1 MEKLIPDGEKLR
13 GEIVSDLG
21 KKTKKASSSSPNESE
36 LATGTGKKNNESKPI
51 NNSVKLAKTN
61 FITLILVFIL
71 LLILT
76 AGSWLTFQM
85 QAQLKDNAVKLD
97 SLEDVV
103 YRTAKSLD
111 VFSVKSKKFESIQDE
126 LIRSTDDHINS
137 LQLQLTAQGA
147 RLAELGSTSRSD
159 WYLSEAAYL
168 VRLASQRLQTER
180 STKNPLALL
189 LQADRILLNLNEEG
203 LLSVRTAIADD
214 VASLRLAGSVDVEG
228 IVLEL
233 NALTKQINQLELLQL
248 SLDSSETNLDEEI
261 VGADGV
267 HISEI
272 TDTSLDS
279 LTEQFKRHLAS
290 VVKVRE
296 RKGIIEPALSYSE
309 ESVVR
314 SNLKLFLHQAANSVL
329 REEQAIFELSLKNA
343 LDLLRIYFSDTSS
356 SRQINSRISHLKELT
371 VVQMLPDINGS
382 ISAIETFIIVRQS
395 GLIKAD
401 ASEIIDKL

>member
-1 MEKLIPDGEKLR
+1 M
-13 GEIVSDLG
+13 SDLG
-21 KKTKKASSSSPNESE
+21 KKAKKASSSLTIESE
-36 LATGTGKKNNESKPI
+36 LAHGSGKKNTESKSLH
-51 NNSVKLAKTN
+51 NSAKSAKTN
-61 FITLILVFIL
+61 FITLILMFL
-71 LLILT
+71 FLLILT
-76 AGSWLTFQM
+76 AGSWFMFQM
-85 QAQLKDNAVKLD
+85 KAQLKDNSVKLD
-97 SLEDVV
+97 SLEDLAD
-103 YRTAKSLD
+103 RTAKSLD
-111 VFSVKSKKFESIQDE
+111 MFSVKSKKFESIQDE

-159 WYLSEAAYL
+159 WYLSEAAL

-214 VASLRLAGSVDVEG
+214 VASLRLAGSVDIEG

-233 NALTKQINQLELLQL
+233 NALAKQINQLELLRL
-248 SLDSSETNLDEEI
+248 SLDSSEANL
-261 VGADGV
+261 VGETLSADGV

-272 TDTSLDS
+272 TDSSVDS

-290 VVKVRE
+290 LVKVRE
-296 RKGIIEPALSYSE
+296 RKSIIEPALSYSE

-329 REEQAIFELSLKNA
+329 REEQAVFELSLKNA
-343 LDLLRIYFSDTSS
+343 SDLLRIYFSDTSS
-356 SRQINSRISHLKELT
+356 SRQINSRISHLKEVP

-395 GLIKAD
+395 RLIKAD
-401 ASEIIDKL
+401 ASEIIDKP

>member
-1 MEKLIPDGEKLR
+1 M
-13 GEIVSDLG
+13 SDLG
-21 KKTKKASSSSPNESE
+21 KKAKKASSSLPSESE
-36 LATGTGKKNNESKPI
+36 LAHGTGKKNTESKSLH
-51 NNSVKLAKTN
+51 NSAKLAKTN
-61 FITLILVFIL
+61 FITLILMFL
-71 LLILT
+71 FLLILT
-76 AGSWLTFQM
+76 AGSWFMFQM
-85 QAQLKDNAVKLD
+85 KAQLKDNLVKLD
-97 SLEDVV
+97 SLEDLAD
-103 YRTAKSLD
+103 RTAKSLD
-111 VFSVKSKKFESIQDE
+111 MFSVKSKKFESIQDE

-233 NALTKQINQLELLQL
+233 NALAKQINQLELLRL
-248 SLDSSETNLDEEI
+248 SLDSSEANLEGEI
-261 VGADGV
+261 LSADGV
-267 HISEI
+267 HVSEI
-272 TDTSLDS
+272 TDRSVDS

-290 VVKVRE
+290 LVRVRVRE
-296 RKGIIEPALSYSE
+296 RKSIIEPALSYSE

-329 REEQAIFELSLKNA
+329 REEQAVFELSLKNA

-395 GLIKAD
+395 RLIKAD
-401 ASEIIDKL
+401 ASEIIDKP

>member
-1 MEKLIPDGEKLR
+1 M
-13 GEIVSDLG
+13 SDLG
-21 KKTKKASSSSPNESE
+21 KKAKKASSSLPSESE
-36 LATGTGKKNNESKPI
+36 LAHGTGKKNTESKSLH
-51 NNSVKLAKTN
+51 NSAKTN
-61 FITLILVFIL
+61 FITLTLIFIF

-76 AGSWLTFQM
+76 AGSWFMFQM
-85 QAQLKDNAVKLD
+85 KAQLKDNSVKLD
-97 SLEDVV
+97 SLEDLAD
-103 YRTAKSLD
+103 RTAKSLD
-111 VFSVKSKKFESIQDE
+111 MFSVKSKKFESIQDE

-180 STKNPLALL
+180 SMKNPLALL

-233 NALTKQINQLELLQL
+233 NALAKQINQLELLRL
-248 SLDSSETNLDEEI
+248 SLDSSEANLEGEI
-261 VGADGV
+261 LSADGA

-272 TDTSLDS
+272 TNSSVDS

-290 VVKVRE
+290 LVKVRE

-309 ESVVR
+309 ESVLR
-314 SNLKLFLHQAANSVL
+314 SNLKLFLYQAANSVL
-329 REEQAIFELSLKNA
+329 REEQAVFELSLKNA

-382 ISAIETFIIVRQS
+382 VSAIETFVIVHQS
-395 GLIKAD
+395 RLIKAD
-401 ASEIIDKL
+401 ASDIIDKP

>member
-1 MEKLIPDGEKLR
+1 M
-13 GEIVSDLG
+13 SDLG
-21 KKTKKASSSSPNESE
+21 KKAKKASSSLTIESE
-36 LATGTGKKNNESKPI
+36 LAHGSGKKNTESKSLH
-51 NNSVKLAKTN
+51 NSAKSAKTN
-61 FITLILVFIL
+61 FITLILMFL
-71 LLILT
+71 FLLILT
-76 AGSWLTFQM
+76 AGSWFMFQM
-85 QAQLKDNAVKLD
+85 KAQLKDNSVKLD
-97 SLEDVV
+97 SLEDLAD
-103 YRTAKSLD
+103 RTAKSLD
-111 VFSVKSKKFESIQDE
+111 MFSVKSKKFESIQDE

-159 WYLSEAAYL
+159 WYLSEAAL

-214 VASLRLAGSVDVEG
+214 VASLRLAGSVDIEG

-233 NALTKQINQLELLQL
+233 NALAKQINQLELLRL
-248 SLDSSETNLDEEI
+248 SLDSSEANL
-261 VGADGV
+261 VGETLSADGV

-272 TDTSLDS
+272 TDSSVDS

-290 VVKVRE
+290 LVKVRE
-296 RKGIIEPALSYSE
+296 RKSIIEPALSYSE

-329 REEQAIFELSLKNA
+329 REEQAVFELSLKNA
-343 LDLLRIYFSDTSS
+343 SDLLRIYFSDTSS
-356 SRQINSRISHLKELT
+356 SRQINSRISHLKEVA

-395 GLIKAD
+395 RLIKAD
-401 ASEIIDKL
+401 ASEIIDKP

>member
-1 MEKLIPDGEKLR
+1 M
-13 GEIVSDLG
+13 SDLG
-21 KKTKKASSSSPNESE
+21 KKAKKVSSSLPSESE
-36 LATGTGKKNNESKPI
+36 LAHGTGKKKSESKSLH
-51 NNSVKLAKTN
+51 NSAKLAKTN
-61 FITLILVFIL
+61 FIILILIFIF

-76 AGSWLTFQM
+76 AGSWFMFQM
-85 QAQLKDNAVKLD
+85 KAQLKDNSVKLD
-97 SLEDVV
+97 SLEDLAD
-103 YRTAKSLD
+103 RTAKSLNM
-111 VFSVKSKKFESIQDE
+111 VSVKSKKFESIQDE

-233 NALTKQINQLELLQL
+233 NALAKQINQLELLRL
-248 SLDSSETNLDEEI
+248 SLDSSEANLEGEI
-261 VGADGV
+261 LSADGA

-272 TDTSLDS
+272 TNSSVDS

-290 VVKVRE
+290 LVKVRE

-309 ESVVR
+309 ESVLR
-314 SNLKLFLHQAANSVL
+314 SNLKLFLYQAANSVL
-329 REEQAIFELSLKNA
+329 REEQAVFELSLKNA

-382 ISAIETFIIVRQS
+382 VSAIETFIIVHQS
-395 GLIKAD
+395 RLIKAD
-401 ASEIIDKL
+401 ASDIIDKP

>member
-1 MEKLIPDGEKLR
+1 M
-13 GEIVSDLG
+13 SDLG
-21 KKTKKASSSSPNESE
+21 KKAKKASSSLTIESE
-36 LATGTGKKNNESKPI
+36 LAHGSGKKNTESKSLH
-51 NNSVKLAKTN
+51 NSAKSAKTN
-61 FITLILVFIL
+61 FITLILMFL
-71 LLILT
+71 FLLILT
-76 AGSWLTFQM
+76 AGSWFMFQM
-85 QAQLKDNAVKLD
+85 KAQLKDNSVKLD
-97 SLEDVV
+97 SLEDLAD
-103 YRTAKSLD
+103 RTAKSLD
-111 VFSVKSKKFESIQDE
+111 MFSVKSKKFESIQDE

-233 NALTKQINQLELLQL
+233 NALAKQINQLELLRL
-248 SLDSSETNLDEEI
+248 SLDSSEANLEGEI
-261 VGADGV
+261 LSADGV
-267 HISEI
+267 HVSEI
-272 TDTSLDS
+272 TDRSVDS

-290 VVKVRE
+290 LVRVRE
-296 RKGIIEPALSYSE
+296 RKSIIEPALSYSE

-329 REEQAIFELSLKNA
+329 REEQAVFELSLKNA

-356 SRQINSRISHLKELT
+356 SRQINSRISHLKELI

-395 GLIKAD
+395 RLIKAD
-401 ASEIIDKL
+401 ASEIIDKP